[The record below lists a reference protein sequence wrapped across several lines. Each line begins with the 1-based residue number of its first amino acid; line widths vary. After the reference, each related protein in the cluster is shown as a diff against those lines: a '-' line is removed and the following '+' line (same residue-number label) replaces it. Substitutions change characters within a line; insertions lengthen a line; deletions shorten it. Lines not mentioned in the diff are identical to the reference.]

1 MDNRRGTPSGEGRG
15 RSRSTGQQ
23 GASPRGSR
31 GGSGGGFRPQGDRR
45 GGSRVPGSRSGYGF
59 DSRSG
64 SRSDSR
70 SDRPDSRRYRDE
82 DAPRGDR
89 YGDRRAGDARDDRFR
104 GRSGDTGRY
113 GDTGRRDARSGG
125 ERYRDDA
132 RAPFRAERG
141 GSRGGYGKPEG
152 GRDGG
157 RGFDRDGGRGF
168 DRDGGRGGARGFD
181 RDRGAGRERGG
192 RDTFSADRPPFRTE
206 GAGSR
211 GRYGRPEGG
220 RDRSRD
226 RDGGYESTR
235 EPRRTA
241 FRDEDRGDRRTWS
254 ERGDRDARGGQGDR
268 DQRSA
273 RGDRQPW
280 SGRGGTDARSG
291 RGDRDQRSVRG
302 DRQPWSGRGGTDA
315 RSGRGDSDGRGG
327 RGERDAR
334 SARPERG
341 DFRAAR
347 GGGRGRTGRDEVQ
360 TIGRLGGGR
369 GRPGG
374 GAGAG
379 SRGAGRPSGGFKSPG
394 ASGPVS
400 NPFKTSRQPLRDPDF
415 YDEDYTDERDT
426 TEVPGGERL
435 QKVLAQAGVASRRA
449 CEEMIGDG
457 RVTVDGQT
465 VRRFGARVDPAKQVI
480 HVDGKRI
487 PTSSETVYYALNK
500 PIGVVS
506 TMDDPDGRPCL
517 NDYVQDLAPRLFH
530 VGRLDT
536 ETEGLLLLTNDG
548 ELAHRLT
555 HPSYGVQKKYWAK
568 VPGPIPRDL
577 HKVLRKGV
585 ELEDGLAKVDE
596 FRVVQEHGQQ
606 ALVEVVLHEGRK
618 HIVRRMLEVVGHRV
632 IDLARIEFGPVKLGR
647 LKPGT
652 IRTLTV
658 QEIGE
663 LYAAVGL

>member
-1 MDNRRGTPSGEGRG
+1 MNNRRGTPSGEGRG

-23 GASPRGSR
+23 GASSRGSR
-31 GGSGGGFRPQGDRR
+31 GGSGGFRPQGDRR
-45 GGSRVPGSRSGYGF
+45 GGSRVTGSRSGYGF
-59 DSRSG
+59 DSRSDRSD
-64 SRSDSR
+64 SRSDR
-70 SDRPDSRRYRDE
+70 SDRPDSRRFRDE
-82 DAPRGDR
+82 GAPRGDR
-89 YGDRRAGDARDDRFR
+89 YGDRRTGDARGDRSR
-104 GRSGDTGRY
+104 GRYGDTGRY
-113 GDTGRRDARSGG
+113 DDSGRRDARSGG
-125 ERYRDDA
+125 ERDRGDE
-132 RAPFRAERG
+132 RSSFRAERSG
-141 GSRGGYGKPEG
+141 PRGRYGRPEG
-152 GRDGG
+152 GRSGGRDAG
-157 RGFDRDGGRGF
+157 RGFDRDNGRGSQ
-168 DRDGGRGGARGFD
+168 RDFD
-181 RDRGAGRERGG
+181 RDRASGQERGT
-192 RDTFSADRPPFRTE
+192 REAFSADRPSFRTE
-206 GAGSR
+206 GTGSR

-220 RDRSRD
+220 RDRLRD
-226 RDGGYESTR
+226 RDGGYQTAR
-235 EPRRTA
+235 ETGRATGRPA
-241 FRDEDRGDRRTWS
+241 FRDEERGGRTGDRDRYDSRGERGDRQAWS
-254 ERGDRDARGGQGDR
+254 ERGDRD
-268 DQRSA
+268 
-273 RGDRQPW
+273 
-280 SGRGGTDARSG
+280 
-291 RGDRDQRSVRG
+291 
-302 DRQPWSGRGGTDA
+302 
-315 RSGRGDSDGRGG
+315 G
-327 RGERDAR
+327 RGERGGRPAWSDRGERGDREVRGAR
-334 SARPERG
+334 AGRG
-341 DFRAAR
+341 DFRAAS
-347 GGGRGRTGRDEVQ
+347 GGGRGRASRDEVQ
-360 TIGRLGGGR
+360 TIGRVGGGR
-369 GRPGG
+369 GRFGG
-374 GAGAG
+374 PRTGTGAGAG
-379 SRGAGRPSGGFKSPG
+379 SRGAARPAGGPRSSG
-394 ASGPVS
+394 AS
-400 NPFKTSRQPLRDPDF
+400 NPFKTSKQPLRDPDF
-415 YDEDYTDERDT
+415 YDEGYTDERDT

-487 PTSSETVYYALNK
+487 PTSSDTVYYAINK

-506 TMDDPDGRPCL
+506 TMDDPEGRPCL

-568 VPGPIPRDL
+568 VPGPVARDL

-618 HIVRRMLEVVGHRV
+618 HIVRRLLETVGHRV

-652 IRTLTV
+652 VRALTV